1 MDRCARQGVRDWAAV
16 SRQRSGACGADR
28 RQRICRSP
36 RRGECA
42 TRRIGN
48 EEAPRRS
55 RHGETR
61 KNRKIVEGENHLTR
75 IKNVFQDSGERAYNA
90 AIPFR
95 GSGKCTWLPIGRVLR
110 TVRDFQSVAVALRAP
125 SSRKAQYFP
134 LPIRRY
140 KQGDHYHVTPNIT
153 LALSG
158 CCLVSLPPRPDYRSL
173 LFSLSRRGCHCFVL
187 HYFFPTVLP
196 RHTFGSE
203 MACTP
208 L

>member
-75 IKNVFQDSGERAYNA
+75 IKTYSKSSG
-90 AIPFR
+90 R
-95 GSGKCTWLPIGRVLR
+95 GLTSPTQR
-110 TVRDFQSVAVALRAP
+110 SVAVDNQSGIVLPNDDGIERFSDQAANRADADVP
-125 SSRKAQYFP
+125 GYVTPAFGIGKAELSKPPRKMLPRVIGDDEERRCAVFVVYRERRRLVSRQKT
-134 LPIRRY
+134 IRRLI
-140 KQGDHYHVTPNIT
+140 HLRP
-153 LALSG
+153 A
-158 CCLVSLPPRPDYRSL
+158 SLIK
-173 LFSLSRRGCHCFVL
+173 G
-187 HYFFPTVLP
+187 
-196 RHTFGSE
+196 RH
-203 MACTP
+203 
-208 L
+208 